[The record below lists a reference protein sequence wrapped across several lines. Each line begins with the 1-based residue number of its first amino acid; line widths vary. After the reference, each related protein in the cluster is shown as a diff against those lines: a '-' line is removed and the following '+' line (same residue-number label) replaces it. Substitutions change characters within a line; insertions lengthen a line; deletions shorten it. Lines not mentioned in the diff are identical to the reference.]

1 MNDGYV
7 PRATGIVRYARGA
20 TSFTRVDRREMH
32 EYPSY
37 KASQRHSVRAR
48 PLHHIHIHIHIP
60 IHAHHLSYQALVPK
74 RRSLLMLIHASLFSR
89 FYPYPH
95 PKKKKVKKAR
105 KEGKKKERINPHL
118 LIQIIIMIA
127 AVNPQSTN
135 FERIHHLFPSPPP
148 FFLSLPSPS
157 INKPTSQKPSTSA
170 PSSTPPNSYSS
181 PPSLLPPRHQPYFS

>member
-74 RRSLLMLIHASLFSR
+74 RRSLLILIHASLFSR

-95 PKKKKVKKAR
+95 PKKKVKKAR

>member
-1 MNDGYV
+1 MSTLHTRHHSDTPSALDHY
-7 PRATGIVRYARGA
+7 I
-20 TSFTRVDRREMH
+20 TSTYTYTYLYMHITFHIKLLFPNADRFSFSSTRLYFLV
-32 EYPSY
+32 S
-37 KASQRHSVRAR
+37 
-48 PLHHIHIHIHIP
+48 IHI
-60 IHAHHLSYQALVPK
+60 
-74 RRSLLMLIHASLFSR
+74 LIQ
-89 FYPYPH
+89 
-95 PKKKKVKKAR
+95 KKKVKKAR